1 MRNQSPRQIYKLVT
15 HRNGAGDQSAKRD
28 RSNLAESTLC
38 KILSAD
44 SWQLGYANFILRCTA
59 NTKPSSV
66 EIFWGMSRGSTI
78 VPAPQYQYP
87 KPVAMP
93 VATRDPML
101 SLCNLSRFFR
111 HAVRFVWNHLDALV
125 WALPCSWFHFNCSRR
140 GWAKKK
146 IYELGRRKRSPR
158 SAIRSKNEK
167 RSRSRRIA
175 RCEPSDMLLISGP
188 YSDLPVIMELVV
200 RSDLPIRIPRIHPR
214 SRSIRSEPAFIQ
226 QIKGIWMTMTMQWE
240 ISWRKFG
247 FKYFVNFVGVHP
259 NAGSLSTRQ
268 EICLII

>member
-1 MRNQSPRQIYKLVT
+1 MKLRTTNKAKRNQSPRQIYKLVT

-38 KILSAD
+38 KILPAD
-44 SWQLGYANFILRCTA
+44 SWQLGYANFIRRCTV

-140 GWAKKK
+140 GWEGEKGCPV
-146 IYELGRRKRSPR
+146 LQLDPR
-158 SAIRSKNEK
+158 TKNEAAAEG
-167 RSRSRRIA
+167 SQDA
-175 RCEPSDMLLISGP
+175 N
-188 YSDLPVIMELVV
+188 PVICSSSLA
-200 RSDLPIRIPRIHPR
+200 LT
-214 SRSIRSEPAFIQ
+214 A
-226 QIKGIWMTMTMQWE
+226 
-240 ISWRKFG
+240 IS
-247 FKYFVNFVGVHP
+247 
-259 NAGSLSTRQ
+259 L
-268 EICLII
+268 

>member
-1 MRNQSPRQIYKLVT
+1 MKLRTTNKAKRNQSPRQIYKLVT

-38 KILSAD
+38 KILPAD
-44 SWQLGYANFILRCTA
+44 SWQLGYANFIPRCTA

-146 IYELGRRKRSPR
+146 IRVGK
-158 SAIRSKNEK
+158 EK
-167 RSRSRRIA
+167 KVA
-175 RCEPSDMLLISGP
+175 PFC
-188 YSDLPVIMELVV
+188 
-200 RSDLPIRIPRIHPR
+200 
-214 SRSIRSEPAFIQ
+214 
-226 QIKGIWMTMTMQWE
+226 
-240 ISWRKFG
+240 
-247 FKYFVNFVGVHP
+247 N
-259 NAGSLSTRQ
+259 
-268 EICLII
+268 